1 MNDLIKSIPI
11 PAILY
16 KTTEQYMIPN
26 EKAYEILKNN
36 ISIEKNLENML
47 KYISKK
53 DFEEYLKDIYII
65 GENENL
71 ISFYCLKF
79 NDSSEYKIIII
90 QDISMALVET
100 IKNKSNNVLL
110 GSTKNNNIDIIATDG
125 KGIILNISYFFEK
138 YYNVNSEELL
148 GKSVFELEKSGVFYP
163 SATCKVLK
171 TGQRVTILQKNRL
184 NHEILVTALPIKDD
198 KQNISRVVCF
208 SYDITDL
215 YKIKKQIG
223 DLEKNAEIYMRNLK
237 SLESKKINFPNV
249 VGKSKEM
256 QKIFKLITKIADFDV
271 NVIIT
276 GESGV
281 GKSYFAKL
289 IHNISRRNKEPF
301 IEVNCGAIPENLL
314 ESELFGYEGGSFT
327 GAKKEGKLGLIEL
340 AQNGTLFL
348 DEIAEMS
355 LNLQVK
361 LLKVIQDKT
370 FNRIGGR
377 KVIKVNF
384 RLITATNRDLK
395 DLIRQRKFREDL
407 FYRLNVVSI
416 HIPAL
421 RRRKED
427 ITALILYFME
437 KFNKKYNLNKKL
449 SHCVMNNLVSY
460 EWVGNIRELE
470 NMIERTLLI
479 SDGDIITEEFLPD
492 NIKSSHREMN
502 GQQKNTLQE
511 DLDSYEKDIVVKAFE
526 KYKTTVAVAKALGI
540 SQATA
545 VRKIKKYVR
554 KYS

>member
-1 MNDLIKSIPI
+1 MNDLIKSISI

-16 KTTEQYMIPN
+16 KTTEQHMIPN

-36 ISIEKNLENML
+36 ISIQKNLENML
-47 KYISKK
+47 KYVSKK

-79 NDSSEYKIIII
+79 DDSSEYKIIII

-110 GSTKNNNIDIIATDG
+110 EPIKNNIDIIATDE
-125 KGIILNISYFFEK
+125 KGIILNISRFFEK
-138 YYNVNSEELL
+138 FYNVKSEELL

-171 TGQRVTILQKNRL
+171 TGQRVTMLQKNRL
-184 NHEILVTALPIKDD
+184 NREILVTALPIKDNT
-198 KQNISRVVCF
+198 QNISRVICF

-223 DLEKNAEIYMRNLK
+223 ALEKNAEIYMRNLK

-289 IHNISRRNKEPF
+289 IHNISRRNKAPF
-301 IEVNCGAIPENLL
+301 VEVNCGAIPENLL

-327 GAKKEGKLGLIEL
+327 GAKKEGKLGLIES

-377 KVIKVNF
+377 KAIKVNF

-427 ITALILYFME
+427 IIALISYFME

-449 SHCVMNNLVSY
+449 SHCAMNSLINY
-460 EWVGNIRELE
+460 EWIGNIRELE

-479 SDGDIITEEFLPD
+479 SEGDLITEEFLPD
-492 NIKSSHREMN
+492 NIKNSHKEMN

-511 DLDSYEKDIVVKAFE
+511 DLDNYEKDIIVKAFE
-526 KYKTTVAVAKALGI
+526 KYKTTVGVAKALGI

>member
-125 KGIILNISYFFEK
+125 KGIILNISYFFEE

-223 DLEKNAEIYMRNLK
+223 ALEKNAEIYMRNLK

-327 GAKKEGKLGLIEL
+327 GAKKEGKLGLIES

-377 KVIKVNF
+377 KAIKVNF

-395 DLIRQRKFREDL
+395 DLIIQRRFREDL

-427 ITALILYFME
+427 ITALISYFME

-449 SHCVMNNLVSY
+449 SHCVMNNLVNY

-479 SDGDIITEEFLPD
+479 SEGDIITEEFLPE
-492 NIKSSHREMN
+492 NIKNSHREMK

>member
-36 ISIEKNLENML
+36 ISIQKNLENML

-138 YYNVNSEELL
+138 YYDVNSEELL

-223 DLEKNAEIYMRNLK
+223 ALEKNAEIYMRNLK

-449 SHCVMNNLVSY
+449 SHCVMNNLVNY

-479 SDGDIITEEFLPD
+479 SEGDIITEEFLPES
-492 NIKSSHREMN
+492 IKNSHREMK